1 MDIAAIGLVSLAL
14 PFFGLLVMGSIS
26 AMYRRPAPIPV
37 R

>member
-14 PFFGLLVMGSIS
+14 PFLGLLLMSSIS
-26 AMYRRPAPIPV
+26 AIYRRPAPVV